1 MNINRKTKIKLIYI
15 QNKINNLF
23 VKKNNYRNKLKFYN
37 LRLNQR

>member
-1 MNINRKTKIKLIYI
+1 MYI

>member
-1 MNINRKTKIKLIYI
+1 MNIIRKTKIKLMYI

>member
-1 MNINRKTKIKLIYI
+1 MNINRKTKIKLMYI